1 MPLELLQGTPIMNT
15 PSGQSPEQEV
25 RQRIIDLL
33 RLAAR
38 EVVKRLR
45 AEKKLDSTPRSDR

>member
-1 MPLELLQGTPIMNT
+1 MNT
-15 PSGQSPEQEV
+15 PSSQSHEPEV

-33 RLAAR
+33 RLLAR
-38 EVVKRLR
+38 DIVKRLR